1 MAPSFGNLSPNEKLS
16 EIKPPLVK
24 MAIVVALV
32 EPILNVTKIFITKY
46 IGSCGMKACI
56 FRSLLLK

>member
-1 MAPSFGNLSPNEKLS
+1 MAPSFGNLSPNEKVS

-56 FRSLLLK
+56 F